1 VPALKPKTASR
12 RFVAI
17 QDNLAEWLKP
27 YVHRTGKVWPRN
39 LRKLLEADRKAAA
52 LTTWPSNALRQ
63 GFVSYHLA
71 QFIGTKRDRSDKKE
85 SDCGSAL
92 SAKSTLQPSIITTR
106 VMATGS
112 NWRAKEDEIRIG
124 IAGARSLNSKA
135 GEGREKGKRDR
146 LESPAG
152 QCPVR
157 SNSAPGALPR
167 KKMLRNFVA
176 FFFSMA
182 TYYRNNISGAYLFSS
197 V

>member
-1 VPALKPKTASR
+1 MAQTLRPPNWQGLAAEPPKALGSRPKGGR
-12 RFVAI
+12 P
-17 QDNLAEWLKP
+17 DNLAVECS
-27 YVHRTGKVWPRN
+27 
-39 LRKLLEADRKAAA
+39 
-52 LTTWPSNALRQ
+52 PSR
-63 GFVSYHLA
+63 FVSYHLA

-124 IAGARSLNSKA
+124 IAGARSLSSKA
-135 GEGREKGKRDR
+135 GKGREKGKRDR